1 MDGIGHLLRARYSEF
16 EELQKKLEERI
27 SIYRTNKSNPNKV
40 LAVLE
45 RDLLHAS
52 NHIRHLKTTFTQMVF
67 GVTEFQHCY
76 LELLGLLDYLE
87 IYKPRM
93 DGILPAATT
102 VANCFG
108 AFTHA
113 PNVVQD
119 FFTAGLPVWFTQ
131 PLRPGQFPHNVL
143 NMVAP
148 FEPAKFLYIDQP
160 NPPSPII
167 YDGPSNV
174 YKKHNALHRFS
185 RTWLVLKDPFEYKP
199 SSTTLPSTSTMPSTS
214 SQAPTRSTAEPP
226 HCK

>member
-16 EELQKKLEERI
+16 EEFQKKLEERI

-52 NHIRHLKTTFTQMVF
+52 NRIRHLKTTFTQMVF
-67 GVTEFQHCY
+67 GITKFQHCY

-108 AFTHA
+108 AFTHV

-148 FEPAKFLYIDQP
+148 FEPAEFLCIDQP

-167 YDGPSNV
+167 YTVRPRGWEFLT
-174 YKKHNALHRFS
+174 KK
-185 RTWLVLKDPFEYKP
+185 
-199 SSTTLPSTSTMPSTS
+199 
-214 SQAPTRSTAEPP
+214 AE
-226 HCK
+226 